1 MRSLAREAVFKFLF
15 SQLFNQDDEGLFTV
29 FCKELSEQDKL
40 FAQELLSAVEGNKQK
55 YLEQIQRLAIGYKLN
70 RVLNADKCALLLG
83 LAELEN
89 FKNTPVAV
97 VIDETVNIVAK
108 FSTENSTDFVNG
120 ILAQYIKEKNNG

>member
-29 FCKELSEQDKL
+29 LCKDLSQPNKL
-40 FAQELLSAVEGNKQK
+40 FAQDLLTAINNKK
-55 YLEQIQRLAIGYKLN
+55 EEYLEKIENLAIGYKLN
-70 RVLNADKCALLLG
+70 RVHNADKCALLLG
-83 LAELEN
+83 IAELDN
-89 FKNTPVAV
+89 FINTPVAV

-108 FSTENSTDFVNG
+108 YSTENSTDFVNG

>member
-29 FCKELSEQDKL
+29 LCKELSEQDKL

-55 YLEQIQRLAIGYKLN
+55 YLEQIERLAIGYKLN

>member
-29 FCKELSEQDKL
+29 LCKELSEQDKL
-40 FAQELLSAVEGNKQK
+40 FAQELLSAVEENKQK
-55 YLEQIQRLAIGYKLN
+55 YLEQIERLAIGYKLN

-83 LAELEN
+83 MAELDN

>member
-29 FCKELSEQDKL
+29 LCKELSEQDKL

-55 YLEQIQRLAIGYKLN
+55 YLEQIESLAIGYKLN

-97 VIDETVNIVAK
+97 IIDETVNIVAK

>member
-29 FCKELSEQDKL
+29 LCKELSEQDKL

-55 YLEQIQRLAIGYKLN
+55 YLEQIERLAIGYKLN

-83 LAELEN
+83 MAELEN